1 MVSAYEQRTCN
12 YNILPG
18 LPKKLGQC
26 PYLIPVTAG
35 SCDYECQSDLN
46 CNGTAK
52 CCSNGCGTQC
62 IEPVM
67 LTGMSKNWWIGQE
80 VIVAYF

>member
-1 MVSAYEQRTCN
+1 MPQLTLQLQYAN
-12 YNILPG
+12 LLPG

-26 PYLIPVTAG
+26 PYLIPVGAG
-35 SCDYECQSDLN
+35 SCDYECLSDLN

-62 IEPVM
+62 VQPVM
-67 LTGMSKNWWIGQE
+67 LTGK
-80 VIVAYF
+80 